1 MSFHMLARHLVKRDN
16 LHNKMMKVKGGKN
29 RHGYQRDTEFKST
42 VTTTF
47 KRKRKFF
54 VLICMTYKV
63 PVNELHIKYCNE
75 NPVYKV
81 SVGMF
86 LNLWPF
92 YVWNVNP
99 KDMKMCVCK
108 LHLHIH
114 SCITALFRLAARL
127 EITFNIPQLHKYL

>member
-1 MSFHMLARHLVKRDN
+1 MSFHILARHLVKQGN
-16 LHNKMMKVKGGKN
+16 LHNKIMKVMGGDD
-29 RHGYQRDTEFKST
+29 RHGCQRDTEFKST

-63 PVNELHIKYCNE
+63 PVNGLHIKYCNE

-86 LNLWPF
+86 LSLWPF
-92 YVWNVNP
+92 NVRNVTP

-108 LHLHIH
+108 LHSHVH
-114 SCITALFRLAARL
+114 SCITALIGSHF
-127 EITFNIPQLHKYL
+127 